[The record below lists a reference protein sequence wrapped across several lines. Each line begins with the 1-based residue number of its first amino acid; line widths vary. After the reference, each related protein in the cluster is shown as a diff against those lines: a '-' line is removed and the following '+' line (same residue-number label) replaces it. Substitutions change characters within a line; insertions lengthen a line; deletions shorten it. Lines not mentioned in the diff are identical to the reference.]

1 MFAVLLGARGEP
13 RCCRVLL
20 RSAVCVLRVLWDL
33 FMGGL
38 RQTIT
43 VMLGMN
49 QKHLPELQVL
59 FLRGITVRGYVA

>member
-1 MFAVLLGARGEP
+1 M
-13 RCCRVLL
+13 
-20 RSAVCVLRVLWDL
+20 CVLRVLWDL